1 MTSSFRTCAFALAIL
16 PRLLLLAAEPAKKP
30 APAAAP
36 APAPASA
43 ESPAAAAEDAAAPAA
58 AAEEAAPK
66 APSDFERYKTII
78 DRKPFGREPP
88 NFNPDAP
95 AGSAAAAA
103 AGAEGEAV
111 VNVSEEEQRI
121 ISAVRV
127 SVLNVT
133 PRGKV
138 AVGFT
143 DSSKSPAA
151 NYYLMEGESRDG
163 WTFVSANVAEKTV
176 VLSQNGVEATI
187 PLGGGA
193 PEAGGRKGGL
203 ARPNLAGR
211 PAAAPA
217 PMPGRRDPAP
227 AAEAESAGGGAFAHL
242 RARRARKEAD
252 QKAEAEAQA
261 AAAEQA
267 KADREAAAA
276 EREQQRAALLQIQE
290 ELRRQREERQQRAA
304 EAENAG
310 QDANGEQPVQE

>member
-1 MTSSFRTCAFALAIL
+1 MMSPFRICMSALAVL
-16 PRLLLLAAEPAKKP
+16 PYVLLS
-30 APAAAP
+30 AP
-36 APAPASA
+36 APEKAETSVPAG
-43 ESPAAAAEDAAAPAA
+43 DAAPEAKTPPA
-58 AAEEAAPK
+58 
-66 APSDFERYKTII
+66 DFARYQTII

-111 VNVSEEEQRI
+111 LNVTEEEQRI
-121 ISAVRV
+121 ISSVRV

-143 DSSKSPAA
+143 DSSKSPAV
-151 NYYLMEGESRDG
+151 NYYLLEGESRDG
-163 WTFVSANVAEKTV
+163 WTFVSADVPEKTV

-193 PEAGGRKGGL
+193 PEGGGKKGPG
-203 ARPNLAGR
+203 RPNLLGR
-211 PAAAPA
+211 PAASGSPA
-217 PMPGRRDPAP
+217 MPGTRSP
-227 AAEAESAGGGAFAHL
+227 AATEPAGRGGAFAQL
-242 RARRARKEAD
+242 NARRARKEAD
-252 QKAEAEAQA
+252 QKAEAEAR
-261 AAAEQA
+261 AAAEAQE

-276 EREQQRAALLQIQE
+276 DREQQRAALLQIQE

-304 EAENAG
+304 EAGAG
-310 QDANGEQPVQE
+310 GEGADGGQAVQE